1 MLTMN
6 LIKTVMNKEH
16 EIELINSCINDLVYE
31 KTQLKKAYNYYHCV
45 RDAEQFKHIEE
56 NYGIGTPTSVGFT
69 PLIKKHIDVLVGEY
83 LELDPDLQVSCK
95 DDKTVSDIMRDKQLK
110 VHQAAFE
117 FFKQRLQNAII
128 QVFQE
133 GQMPSND
140 PFFEQELE
148 RIKKATENSYVSE
161 YEKAAQNILNYI
173 KHSRDIDLKNKMR
186 ELLTDL
192 LIGGICYY
200 RTKPSG
206 SKEGL
211 KLEVLNP
218 IDTFVERNHNEFY
231 LNRSTRAVIRRWL
244 TREQIK
250 AEFND
255 ELSPEAKKKL
265 DNNRTKGIDNTN
277 AIYVRVKSGME
288 PMPACGPTP
297 GLLGGLEVS
306 PLRDVK
312 DNYYRVNNNLI
323 CVYECEWI
331 EYDEKEDR
339 LVRHEGVKIGDE
351 IYIPRGESEYIVR
364 SATNPKDCTLSING
378 LFFSDKN
385 GDPFSIV
392 LNTMDLQD
400 KYDLTI
406 YYRDSLIASSGS
418 LGDWLD
424 AAHLPTFLGEE
435 MPERAQKWLA
445 YKKQGIAWYDS
456 SQEGTQMINTTFN
469 GYDDTIKAQAIQAF
483 QMVLES
489 IEQQACSI
497 TGVFQEKL
505 GGIQQRDAVSN
516 VKVGIRQSTL
526 LTKQYFSAMDLIY
539 KEVNYDLLNLA
550 KIVFKNGITG
560 TLING
565 TRLNQIFTAL
575 PKYYTMT
582 DFDIHIQDSTET
594 FQDKESL
601 KATSVELI
609 KSGQVDPTMIFNIMT
624 AKNVGELK
632 EYIEDAVQSKKQEND
647 MVSQLQQQLQQM
659 QQQAQQLQQQLQQVT
674 QQNEKLQKELDKNSS
689 DKMQLEQQRVE
700 IERKKADDTKNYN
713 DRIAAIKE
721 REIDIEYMQL
731 NDGNPYNDKIKNT

>member
-1 MLTMN
+1 
-6 LIKTVMNKEH
+6 
-16 EIELINSCINDLVYE
+16 
-31 KTQLKKAYNYYHCV
+31 
-45 RDAEQFKHIEE
+45 
-56 NYGIGTPTSVGFT
+56 
-69 PLIKKHIDVLVGEY
+69 
-83 LELDPDLQVSCK
+83 
-95 DDKTVSDIMRDKQLK
+95 
-110 VHQAAFE
+110 
-117 FFKQRLQNAII
+117 
-128 QVFQE
+128 
-133 GQMPSND
+133 
-140 PFFEQELE
+140 
-148 RIKKATENSYVSE
+148 
-161 YEKAAQNILNYI
+161 
-173 KHSRDIDLKNKMR
+173 
-186 ELLTDL
+186 
-192 LIGGICYY
+192 
-200 RTKPSG
+200 
-206 SKEGL
+206 
-211 KLEVLNP
+211 
-218 IDTFVERNHNEFY
+218 
-231 LNRSTRAVIRRWL
+231 
-244 TREQIK
+244 
-250 AEFND
+250 
-255 ELSPEAKKKL
+255 
-265 DNNRTKGIDNTN
+265 
-277 AIYVRVKSGME
+277 
-288 PMPACGPTP
+288 
-297 GLLGGLEVS
+297 
-306 PLRDVK
+306 
-312 DNYYRVNNNLI
+312 
-323 CVYECEWI
+323 
-331 EYDEKEDR
+331 
-339 LVRHEGVKIGDE
+339 
-351 IYIPRGESEYIVR
+351 
-364 SATNPKDCTLSING
+364 
-378 LFFSDKN
+378 
-385 GDPFSIV
+385 
-392 LNTMDLQD
+392 
-400 KYDLTI
+400 
-406 YYRDSLIASSGS
+406 
-418 LGDWLD
+418 
-424 AAHLPTFLGEE
+424 

-456 SQEGTQMINTTFN
+456 SQEGTQLINTTFN
-469 GYDDTIKAQAIQAF
+469 GFDDTIKAQAIQAF

-689 DKMQLEQQRVE
+689 DKMRLEQQRVE
-700 IERKKADDTKNYN
+700 IERKNADDTKNYN

>member
-1 MLTMN
+1 M
-6 LIKTVMNKEH
+6 
-16 EIELINSCINDLVYE
+16 
-31 KTQLKKAYNYYHCV
+31 
-45 RDAEQFKHIEE
+45 
-56 NYGIGTPTSVGFT
+56 
-69 PLIKKHIDVLVGEY
+69 
-83 LELDPDLQVSCK
+83 
-95 DDKTVSDIMRDKQLK
+95 
-110 VHQAAFE
+110 
-117 FFKQRLQNAII
+117 
-128 QVFQE
+128 
-133 GQMPSND
+133 
-140 PFFEQELE
+140 
-148 RIKKATENSYVSE
+148 
-161 YEKAAQNILNYI
+161 
-173 KHSRDIDLKNKMR
+173 
-186 ELLTDL
+186 
-192 LIGGICYY
+192 
-200 RTKPSG
+200 
-206 SKEGL
+206 
-211 KLEVLNP
+211 
-218 IDTFVERNHNEFY
+218 
-231 LNRSTRAVIRRWL
+231 
-244 TREQIK
+244 
-250 AEFND
+250 
-255 ELSPEAKKKL
+255 
-265 DNNRTKGIDNTN
+265 
-277 AIYVRVKSGME
+277 
-288 PMPACGPTP
+288 
-297 GLLGGLEVS
+297 
-306 PLRDVK
+306 
-312 DNYYRVNNNLI
+312 
-323 CVYECEWI
+323 
-331 EYDEKEDR
+331 
-339 LVRHEGVKIGDE
+339 VRHEGVKIGDE
-351 IYIPRGESEYIVR
+351 IYIPRGVSEYIVR
-364 SATNPKDCTLSING
+364 SATNPKDCTLSVNG

-456 SQEGTQMINTTFN
+456 SQEGTQMITTAFN
-469 GYDDTIKAQAIQAF
+469 GYDDTVKTQAIQAF

>member
-1 MLTMN
+1 
-6 LIKTVMNKEH
+6 
-16 EIELINSCINDLVYE
+16 
-31 KTQLKKAYNYYHCV
+31 
-45 RDAEQFKHIEE
+45 
-56 NYGIGTPTSVGFT
+56 
-69 PLIKKHIDVLVGEY
+69 
-83 LELDPDLQVSCK
+83 
-95 DDKTVSDIMRDKQLK
+95 
-110 VHQAAFE
+110 
-117 FFKQRLQNAII
+117 
-128 QVFQE
+128 
-133 GQMPSND
+133 
-140 PFFEQELE
+140 
-148 RIKKATENSYVSE
+148 
-161 YEKAAQNILNYI
+161 
-173 KHSRDIDLKNKMR
+173 
-186 ELLTDL
+186 
-192 LIGGICYY
+192 
-200 RTKPSG
+200 
-206 SKEGL
+206 
-211 KLEVLNP
+211 
-218 IDTFVERNHNEFY
+218 
-231 LNRSTRAVIRRWL
+231 
-244 TREQIK
+244 
-250 AEFND
+250 
-255 ELSPEAKKKL
+255 
-265 DNNRTKGIDNTN
+265 
-277 AIYVRVKSGME
+277 
-288 PMPACGPTP
+288 
-297 GLLGGLEVS
+297 
-306 PLRDVK
+306 
-312 DNYYRVNNNLI
+312 
-323 CVYECEWI
+323 
-331 EYDEKEDR
+331 
-339 LVRHEGVKIGDE
+339 
-351 IYIPRGESEYIVR
+351 
-364 SATNPKDCTLSING
+364 
-378 LFFSDKN
+378 
-385 GDPFSIV
+385 
-392 LNTMDLQD
+392 MDLQD

-456 SQEGTQMINTTFN
+456 SQEGAQIINTTFN
-469 GYDDTIKAQAIQAF
+469 GFDDTIKAQTIQAF
-483 QMVLES
+483 QLVLES